1 MKLKFYLLAISIV
14 LSCSLSAQNLSGQWT
29 GGFVST
35 GDPWGRQT
43 EYVIELEVSGAVA
56 KGYSYT
62 YFIIAGKR
70 HYVICRLSGTYDK
83 GSKSVTV
90 SEVEKV
96 KSNTPPDFKDCFQT
110 HSLTFLKQGDKE
122 VLEGRWKPATIKDN
136 CGTGETLLERKA
148 LVRVDPPKPSTP
160 VAQEKTAQPP
170 QLGVAKTTPQ
180 KSTTPPTAKAAP
192 QKTTTTPP
200 AAKTTPQKSTTPPK
214 KTATTPA
221 PKTNDITRQPAQG
234 TQKPK
239 TQAPSNGTREVTSN
253 TKPVQKPA
261 VVDKPQTK
269 IDNPQSPTV
278 ISSTNTGKLET
289 RTKQVIKLIEVP
301 ESSFKIDLYDNG
313 QVDGDTISVFF
324 NGKLI
329 VSSKR
334 LSTTPITVNV
344 KLDPNKVENE
354 LVMYAENLG
363 SIPPNTALMV
373 VTVGDKRYEV
383 NITSTEQT
391 NGTVRFKLK
400 E

>member
-1 MKLKFYLLAISIV
+1 MNLKFYLALISII
-14 LSCSLSAQNLSGQWT
+14 SCCSLSAQNLSGQWT
-29 GGFVST
+29 GGFVSS
-35 GDPWGRQT
+35 GDAWGRQT
-43 EYVIELEVSGAVA
+43 EYVLELEISGAVA

-70 HYVICRLSGTYDK
+70 HYVICRLSGSYDNN
-83 GSKSVTV
+83 SKSLVVT
-90 SEVEKV
+90 EIEKV
-96 KSNTPPDFKDCFQT
+96 KSNTPPDFKDLFQT
-110 HSLTFLKQGDKE
+110 HMLTFMKQADKE
-122 VLEGRWKPATIKDN
+122 FLMGKWKPASIKDGN
-136 CGTGETLLERKA
+136 QTGETSLERKA
-148 LVRVDPPKPSTP
+148 LVKVTPNKSNTP
-160 VAQEKTAQPP
+160 VTEEKTAPKP

-180 KSTTPPTAKAAP
+180 KATTAPST
-192 QKTTTTPP
+192 
-200 AAKTTPQKSTTPPK
+200 AKTTPQTASTPAK
-214 KTATTPA
+214 KATTSVP
-221 PKTNDITRQPAQG
+221 PKTNEITRQPAAG

-253 TKPVQKPA
+253 SKPAQKPA
-261 VVDKPQTK
+261 EVEKPQTK
-269 IDNPQSPTV
+269 INNPQSPTV
-278 ISSTNTGKLET
+278 ISSTNTNKLET
-289 RTKQVIKLIEVP
+289 RTKQLIKLIEVP
-301 ESSFKIDLYDNG
+301 ESSFKVDLYDNG

-324 NGKLI
+324 NGKLL

-334 LSTTPITVNV
+334 LSTTPITLNV
-344 KLDPNKVENE
+344 KLDPNKEENE

>member
-1 MKLKFYLLAISIV
+1 MNLKFYLVLISIM
-14 LSCSLSAQNLSGQWT
+14 LSSGLSAQNLSGQWT

-35 GDPWGRQT
+35 GDAWGRQT
-43 EYVIELEVSGAVA
+43 EYVLELEVSGTVA

-148 LVRVDPPKPSTP
+148 LVRVAPAKPSTP
-160 VAQEKTAQPP
+160 VAQEKASPKP
-170 QLGVAKTTPQ
+170 QLGVAK
-180 KSTTPPTAKAAP
+180 STP

-200 AAKTTPQKSTTPPK
+200 AAKTTPQKSTTPAK
-214 KTATTPA
+214 KPATTPA
-221 PKTNDITRQPAQG
+221 PKTNNITRQPAPG

>member
-1 MKLKFYLLAISIV
+1 
-14 LSCSLSAQNLSGQWT
+14 
-29 GGFVST
+29 
-35 GDPWGRQT
+35 
-43 EYVIELEVSGAVA
+43 LEVSGTVA

-148 LVRVDPPKPSTP
+148 LVRVTPSKPSTP
-160 VAQEKTAQPP
+160 VAEGKTNPTP
-170 QLGVAKTTPQ
+170 QLGVAKTT
-180 KSTTPPTAKAAP
+180 P

-200 AAKTTPQKSTTPPK
+200 AAKTTPQKSTTPAK
-214 KTATTPA
+214 KPATTPA
-221 PKTNDITRQPAQG
+221 PKTNDITRQPAPG

-239 TQAPSNGTREVTSN
+239 TQAPSNGTREITSN

-278 ISSTNTGKLET
+278 ISSTNTGKLST

-344 KLDPNKVENE
+344 KLDPNKEENE

>member
-1 MKLKFYLLAISIV
+1 MNLKIYFLAISIL
-14 LSCSLSAQNLSGQWT
+14 LSCSLSAQSLSGQWT

-43 EYVIELEVSGAVA
+43 EYVLELEVNGAVA

-62 YFIIAGKR
+62 YFMISGKR

-122 VLEGRWKPATIKDN
+122 VLEGKWKPATIKDN

-148 LVRVDPPKPSTP
+148 LVRVAPAKPSTP
-160 VAQEKTAQPP
+160 VAQQKTATKPP
-170 QLGVAKTTPQ
+170 ATASTGSKTATPKTTP
-180 KSTTPPTAKAAP
+180 PPAKKPA
-192 QKTTTTPP
+192 TTTV
-200 AAKTTPQKSTTPPK
+200 Q
-214 KTATTPA
+214 
-221 PKTNDITRQPAQG
+221 PKTNTITRQPAPG

-239 TQAPSNGTREVTSN
+239 TPAPSNGTREITSN
-253 TKPVQKPA
+253 SKPAQKPA
-261 VVDKPQTK
+261 VVEKPQSNIT
-269 IDNPQSPTV
+269 NPQSPSV
-278 ISSTNTGKLET
+278 ISSKNTSKLET

-301 ESSFKIDLYDNG
+301 ESSFKVDLYDNG

-334 LSTTPITVNV
+334 LSTTPITVNI
-344 KLDPNKVENE
+344 KLDTNKEENE

>member
-1 MKLKFYLLAISIV
+1 MNFKFYLLALSIV
-14 LSCSLSAQNLSGQWT
+14 FSCSLSAQSLSGQWT

-35 GDPWGRQT
+35 GDAWGRQT
-43 EYVIELEVSGAVA
+43 EYVLELEISGTVA

-70 HYVICRLSGTYDK
+70 HYVICRLSGTFDK

-122 VLEGRWKPATIKDN
+122 ILEGRWKPATIKDN

-148 LVRVDPPKPSTP
+148 LYRVIPSNPGTS
-160 VAQEKTAQPP
+160 VAQEKTTAKPP
-170 QLGVAKTTPQ
+170 ASSSTGTKPSTS
-180 KSTTPPTAKAAP
+180 KSTTPTTKKPA
-192 QKTTTTPP
+192 TTT
-200 AAKTTPQKSTTPPK
+200 APPK
-214 KTATTPA
+214 SST
-221 PKTNDITRQPAQG
+221 ITKQPATG

-239 TQAPSNGTREVTSN
+239 TQAPSNGTREVAGN
-253 TKPVQKPA
+253 IKQVQKPA
-261 VVDKPQTK
+261 VVEKPQSK
-269 IDNPQSPTV
+269 IDNPQSPSV
-278 ISSTNTGKLET
+278 ISSTNTSKLET
-289 RTKQVIKLIEVP
+289 RTKQLIKLIEVP
-301 ESSFKIDLYDNG
+301 ESSFKVDLYDNG

-344 KLDPNKVENE
+344 KLDPNREENE

-383 NITSTEQT
+383 NITSTEKT

>member
-1 MKLKFYLLAISIV
+1 MNVKFYLVAIFIF
-14 LSCSLSAQNLSGQWT
+14 LSSTLSAQNLSGQWT

-35 GDPWGRQT
+35 GDAWGRQT
-43 EYVIELEVSGAVA
+43 EYVLELEVSGTVA
-56 KGYSYT
+56 KGHSYT
-62 YFIIAGKR
+62 YFIIGGKR

-110 HSLTFLKQGDKE
+110 HSLTFLKQGEKE

-136 CGTGETLLERKA
+136 CGTGETVLERKA
-148 LVRVDPPKPSTP
+148 LVRVTPNKTSTP
-160 VAQEKTAQPP
+160 ISQEKSTAAP

-180 KSTTPPTAKAAP
+180 KAKTAPPTTKTAP
-192 QKTTTTPP
+192 QKSP
-200 AAKTTPQKSTTPPK
+200 APLK
-214 KTATTPA
+214 KTSTSVP
-221 PKTNDITRQPAQG
+221 PKTNQITRQPASG

-239 TQAPSNGTREVTSN
+239 TQPPSNGTREVVSN
-253 TKPVQKPA
+253 NKTVQKPA

-269 IDNPQSPTV
+269 IDNPQSPSV
-278 ISSTNTGKLET
+278 ISSKNANKLET
-289 RTKQVIKLIEVP
+289 RTKQLIKLIEVP

-334 LSTTPITVNV
+334 LSTTPITLNV
-344 KLDPNKVENE
+344 KLDPDKVENE

-383 NITSTEQT
+383 NITSTDKT

>member
-1 MKLKFYLLAISIV
+1 MNLKFYLVLISII
-14 LSCSLSAQNLSGQWT
+14 LSSGLSAQNLSGQWT

-35 GDPWGRQT
+35 GDAWGRQT
-43 EYVIELEVSGAVA
+43 EYVLELEVSGAVA

-148 LVRVDPPKPSTP
+148 LVRVAPTKPSTP
-160 VAQEKTAQPP
+160 VAQKKTTQPP
-170 QLGVAKTTPQ
+170 QLGVAKTTP
-180 KSTTPPTAKAAP
+180 S
-192 QKTTTTPP
+192 
-200 AAKTTPQKSTTPPK
+200 KTTPQKSTLPAK
-214 KTATTPA
+214 KPATTAA
-221 PKTNDITRQPAQG
+221 PKTNDITRQPAPG

-278 ISSTNTGKLET
+278 ISSTNTGKLEK
-289 RTKQVIKLIEVP
+289 RIKQVIKLIEVP